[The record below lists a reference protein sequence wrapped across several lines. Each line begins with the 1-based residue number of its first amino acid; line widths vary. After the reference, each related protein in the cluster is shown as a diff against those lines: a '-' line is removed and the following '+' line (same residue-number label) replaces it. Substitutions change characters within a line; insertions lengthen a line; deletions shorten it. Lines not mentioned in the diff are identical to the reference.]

1 MKKYRVLCLVMA
13 LLFLVIPQATA
24 FKLLVTDTTIPNL
37 ATYLQ
42 HADGLLVAYV
52 NDEVEAKDP
61 DELRLCFLN
70 DAQDYQGISVAK
82 LFDKAL
88 PPMTGKVV
96 LLAAMLN
103 IRTFQWIFLYAD
115 VW

>member
-1 MKKYRVLCLVMA
+1 MKKYMVILVICLI
-13 LLFLVIPQATA
+13 LLFTPQATA
-24 FKLLVTDTTIPNL
+24 FKLLVTDTTTPNL
-37 ATYLQ
+37 ATYLE
-42 HADGLLVAYV
+42 HTDGLLVVYV

-61 DELRLCFLN
+61 DELRLCFLD
-70 DAQDYQGISVAK
+70 DAQDYEGISVGR

-96 LLAAMLN
+96 LIAATLN

-115 VW
+115 AW